1 MPDITGVLYRPA
13 PTPDEVAAAM
23 RRARQLRSE
32 VMSGYL
38 ATACGALGRTFRHMP
53 AGVVHPEAMIRRDF
67 APSWTARRSFWSMLP
82 GSPTRAQ
89 TLWKRVPRT

>member
-1 MPDITGVLYRPA
+1 MPDITGHLYGPA

-32 VMSGYL
+32 VMSTYL
-38 ATACGALGRTFRHMP
+38 ATACSALGRTFRHAP
-53 AGVVHPEAMIRRDF
+53 AAVIHPEAMFRREF

-82 GSPTRAQ
+82 GSPTWAQ
-89 TLWKRVPRT
+89 ALWNRVPRT